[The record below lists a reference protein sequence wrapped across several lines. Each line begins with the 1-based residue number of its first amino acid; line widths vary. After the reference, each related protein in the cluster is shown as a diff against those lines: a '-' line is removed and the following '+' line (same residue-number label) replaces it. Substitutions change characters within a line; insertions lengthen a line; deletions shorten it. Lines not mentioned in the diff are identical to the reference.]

1 MTDRSLDDL
10 LRELGEVQDLLIAA
24 SEDDFATRAELSN
37 RQDDLRSAARQAR
50 QGVPVDDLALEQLA
64 HEVEHLEA
72 ELTRYLDSR
81 PSASAGGPSGGP
93 GGGGIDP
100 DKLHEMHRKMDAA
113 FGYEEKKERL
123 RVLKLRLEDVSG
135 HRSA

>member
-1 MTDRSLDDL
+1 MTDRSLDDV
-10 LRELGEVQDLLIAA
+10 LRELGEVQDLLLSA
-24 SEDDFATRAELSN
+24 SADDFATRASLSN
-37 RQDDLRSAARQAR
+37 RQDALRSEAREAR
-50 QGVPVDDLALEQLA
+50 RGVPVDDMAVEQLA

-100 DKLHEMHRKMDAA
+100 DKLHEMHRKMDSS
-113 FGYEEKKERL
+113 FGFEEKKERL
-123 RVLKLRLEDVSG
+123 RVLKVRLEDVSG
-135 HRSA
+135 NESA